1 MVAELKLGLEKQNVS
16 GLNAWVN
23 GGTLNW
29 HVNKEERESE
39 REMWVQF
46 GTGTGRV
53 EVLVLYFNL
62 DASRKSDT
70 KT

>member
-1 MVAELKLGLEKQNVS
+1 M
-16 GLNAWVN
+16 
-23 GGTLNW
+23 LNW

-39 REMWVQF
+39 KEMWAQF
-46 GTGTGRV
+46 GTEKGRV
-53 EVLVLYFNL
+53 EVLILYFNL